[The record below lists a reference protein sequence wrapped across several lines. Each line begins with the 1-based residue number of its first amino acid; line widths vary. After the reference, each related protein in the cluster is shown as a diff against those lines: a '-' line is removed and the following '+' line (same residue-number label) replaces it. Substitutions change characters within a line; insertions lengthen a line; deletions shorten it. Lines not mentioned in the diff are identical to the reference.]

1 MPGSL
6 QVPSLEELDV
16 QEVSERPPPPGPS
29 PAGAARRAGAE
40 AGRPHRRSAP
50 L

>member
-16 QEVSERPPPPGPS
+16 QEVSDRPPPGSS
-29 PAGAARRAGAE
+29 PAGRHGGPAGAE
-40 AGRPHRRSAP
+40 AGRPHCCSAP